1 VENSAET
8 REEGVVDDRPIR
20 VDSSRDSHREFL
32 STVIRRLAL
41 IADDD
46 QISVE
51 TPTRVGEALDHHSY
65 LLNDRETAVLR
76 AWMARSEALGRADCP
91 SELSP

>member
-1 VENSAET
+1 MWANSGQT
-8 REEGVVDDRPIR
+8 REEGVVDDRPIGF
-20 VDSSRDSHREFL
+20 DSSCASHREFL
-32 STVIRRLAL
+32 SNVIRRLAL

-51 TPTRVGEALDHHSY
+51 TPTRVGEALGHHSY

-76 AWMARSEALGRADCP
+76 TWMARSQVIGRADCP
-91 SELSP
+91 S